1 MIIKG
6 EETKE
11 IKNKF
16 GGKGSIFSKSY
27 IQKNDFQGIDK
38 VLEIVLGPHASI
50 GYHQHQADSEIYH
63 IISGNGE
70 FQDADGEYKPV
81 GPGDCCIITKGQSH
95 GLVNLSGE
103 PLKMM
108 AIVF

>member
-6 EETKE
+6 EEPQKIE
-11 IKNKF
+11 NKF

-27 IQKNDFQGIDK
+27 IKKEDFQGIDK
-38 VLEIVLGPHASI
+38 VLEIVLEPHASI
-50 GYHQHQADSEIYH
+50 GYHLHKEDSEIYH
-63 IISGNGE
+63 IISGYGQ
-70 FQDADGEYKPV
+70 FQDADGEMKDV

-95 GLVNLSGE
+95 GLVNLQEE
-103 PLKMM
+103 PLKML